1 MKHNR
6 HTISESMLRANENG
20 LLCLLQKSNR
30 LHLAQQL
37 KDIKPK
43 LVIDAEHRVPLDQVT
58 KRINNV
64 SKLMSEDNLGLKV
77 LSLVDMDTIEFYQTI
92 KKSINVLFRDHQD
105 IPFELSLLLITHY
118 FSIMTE
124 VATIET
130 EFHHDKVIIKVI
142 PTIPEIINIHQIEG
156 LIVGVCRLI
165 GSFNR
170 QKPARVALSHS
181 QPENSDHTY
190 LSILG
195 VLPDFNQPEILLEY
209 YLPFLAENMDDK
221 LLAVIGPLQTL
232 MNSQFPSTKITQSC
246 EHILK
251 SLLHYGEPKREH
263 VAKVLHMSVS
273 SLQRRLKEDGT
284 TFKELLLAIRKE
296 LTFDLLIT
304 QNQTVSDTAFLLG
317 YKSNSQFFKAFRQ
330 WFSCTPSQFKQQH

>member
-6 HTISESMLRANENG
+6 HSISESMVRANENG
-20 LLCLLQKSNR
+20 LLCLLQQTNR
-30 LHLAQQL
+30 MHLTPQL
-37 KDIKPK
+37 AAIKPK
-43 LVIDAEHRVPLDQVT
+43 LVIDAENRVPLDQVT
-58 KRINNV
+58 ERINNV
-64 SKLMSEDNLGLKV
+64 SKLMLEDNLGLKV
-77 LSLVDMDTIEFYQTI
+77 LSLVELDTIEFYQAI

-105 IPFELSLLLITHY
+105 IPFELTLLLITRY

-130 EFHHDKVIIKVI
+130 EFHHNKVIIKVI
-142 PTIPEIINIHQIEG
+142 PSVPESINIHQIEG
-156 LIVGVCRLI
+156 FIVGVCRLI
-165 GSFNR
+165 GSFNS

-209 YLPFLAENMDDK
+209 YLQSLAENMDDK

-232 MNSQFPSTKITQSC
+232 MNNQFPNTKITQSC

-251 SLLHYGEPKREH
+251 SLLHYGEPKREY
-263 VAKVLHMSVS
+263 VAKVLNMSVS
-273 SLQRRLKEDGT
+273 SLQRRLKVDGS
-284 TFKELLLAIRKE
+284 TFKDLLLATRKE
-296 LTFDLLIT
+296 LAFDVLIT
-304 QNQTVSDTAFLLG
+304 QKQTVSDAAFLLG

-330 WFSCTPSQFKQQH
+330 WFSCTPSQFKQRH